1 MKELALSWQK
11 KPRLL
16 HGGMARFVVW
26 MLVVATA
33 GALVLPPALVARAAA
48 APAPDVQDGARAV
61 EAGIRLTYDAA
72 IMDTNPITG
81 LDFLRYPIS
90 GAEVVDPSG
99 LLLIFGAL
107 ATRLGG
113 LLPDELPFNIVQ
125 KVLRAVPGV
134 NTIVPDYADDDYRKQ
149 FQDNWYGTSTKA
161 ELPEWLRSRSSSNVL
176 TRPPPS
182 AAEEEEGEKEE
193 EAEKPMPSPEAK
205 EVEDAE
211 RR

>member
-1 MKELALSWQK
+1 
-11 KPRLL
+11 
-16 HGGMARFVVW
+16 

-33 GALVLPPALVARAAA
+33 GALVLPPALAARAAAAGALVLPPALIARAAA
-48 APAPDVQDGARAV
+48 APAPDVPDGARAV

>member
-1 MKELALSWQK
+1 
-11 KPRLL
+11 
-16 HGGMARFVVW
+16 MARFVVW
-26 MLVVATA
+26 MLVVATT
-33 GALVLPPALVARAAA
+33 GALVLPGPALVARAAA

-125 KVLRAVPGV
+125 KVLRAVPGL
-134 NTIVPDYADDDYRKQ
+134 NTIVPDYADGDYRKQ

-193 EAEKPMPSPEAK
+193 EAEKPMPNPEAK

>member
-1 MKELALSWQK
+1 
-11 KPRLL
+11 
-16 HGGMARFVVW
+16 
-26 MLVVATA
+26 MLVVATAGALVLPPALAARAAAA

-48 APAPDVQDGARAV
+48 ATAPDASAGLPDGARAV

-134 NTIVPDYADDDYRKQ
+134 NVIVPDYADDDYRKQ
-149 FQDNWYGTSTKA
+149 FQDNWYGSSTKA

-182 AAEEEEGEKEE
+182 AAEGGEGEKEV
-193 EAEKPMPSPEAK
+193 EAVQPKPNPEGE

>member
-1 MKELALSWQK
+1 
-11 KPRLL
+11 
-16 HGGMARFVVW
+16 

-33 GALVLPPALVARAAA
+33 GALVLPPALAARAAAAGALVLPPALIARAAA

-125 KVLRAVPGV
+125 KVLRAVPGL
-134 NTIVPDYADDDYRKQ
+134 NTIVPDYADGDYRKQ
-149 FQDNWYGTSTKA
+149 FQDNWYGSSTKA

-182 AAEEEEGEKEE
+182 AAEGEEREKEAEAVQPKPNPEGE
-193 EAEKPMPSPEAK
+193 